1 MDQQRDAGGYTPGQI
16 RALKIAIGTMTAAI
30 VLGLAVLVLTFA
42 YRTAGGKRPG
52 GSSVAKALDLKAL
65 YPASGAIAEAK
76 IPAGARLA
84 SVTPAGDRLI
94 LTVDDGGGA
103 ILLSLDPKTGK
114 IEALARL
121 QQAPW

>member
-16 RALKIAIGTMTAAI
+16 RALKIAIGIMTAAI

-42 YRTAGGKRPG
+42 YRTAGGKRSG

-65 YPASGAIAEAK
+65 YPGSGAIAEGK
-76 IPAGARLA
+76 IPAGAHLA
-84 SVTPAGDRLI
+84 AVTPAGDRLI